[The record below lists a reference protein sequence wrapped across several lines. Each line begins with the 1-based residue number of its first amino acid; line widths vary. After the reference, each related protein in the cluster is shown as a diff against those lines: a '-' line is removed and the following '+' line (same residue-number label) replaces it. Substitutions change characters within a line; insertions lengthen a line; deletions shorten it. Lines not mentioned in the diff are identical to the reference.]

1 MQKLEMGDSYN
12 KALLKT
18 KCVNGL
24 FSHDISNLFHSLS
37 NAFEL
42 CLILLKKEIRNEDIL
57 EYFKLI
63 EEQINRGKKL
73 VRDFRK
79 LSELEDSMM
88 PLEPIDLLKILNNA
102 VKFVQVIF
110 SNRKIRISINSKE
123 KRIHVMANDLLLD
136 VCENIFINSVN
147 YNKNQTVQIEV
158 SISEIL
164 EVNKKFIKLEVK
176 DNGVGIAE
184 KRKYEILQEDSIKSE
199 ESKGMGIGLSL
210 VAMLINL
217 YKGKMWIEDRIRG
230 DSSKGS
236 KFIILIPKAM

>member
-12 KALLKT
+12 EALLKT